1 MATDAGGLRERKKRE
16 TRFALS
22 QAAIRL
28 ALEHGWDNVTVED
41 IAVAANVSE
50 RTFSN
55 YFATKAEAVVATH
68 VERGRRTAEAL
79 RERPAGEP
87 LWDALANA
95 VVAQFEP
102 PPGHDGAAPEGGSA
116 VPGSAVPGSAV
127 PDSAAPDSDGAVPD
141 GSAPKSDGAVPDSAA
156 PDGYG
161 AALQRLLAEPA
172 VQYEVFRAHTA
183 AQDELTAAIADR
195 TGTDAGDLYPQ
206 TVAAVISAGIGTA
219 LTRWSRN
226 PTGSIGA
233 LLREVFDSIRTGLP
247 DPR

>member
-1 MATDAGGLRERKKRE
+1 MATDEGGLRERKKRE

-28 ALEHGWDNVTVED
+28 TIERGWNNVTVED

-50 RTFSN
+50 RTFRN
-55 YFATKAEAVVATH
+55 YFANKAEAIVATH

-102 PPGHDGAAPEGGSA
+102 PPGHDGA
-116 VPGSAVPGSAV
+116 
-127 PDSAAPDSDGAVPD
+127 VPD
-141 GSAPKSDGAVPDSAA
+141 GHGTV
-156 PDGYG
+156 PDGYA

-172 VQYEVFRAHTA
+172 VQYEVFRAHTT
-183 AQDELTAAIADR
+183 AQDELTAAVADR

-226 PTGSIGA
+226 PTGSIGT
-233 LLREVFDSIRTGLP
+233 LLREVFDSIRAGLP